1 MSTILIDIDD
11 VCANMAPVWLERYNH
26 TWDDTLKLNNITD
39 WNWEL
44 FVRKPCGKKIF
55 SFLHDDT
62 LYDDVKP
69 VQGSLE
75 GVELLRKLGG
85 DIVFITAYDF
95 TNSKFKWLKK
105 HKFSNDI
112 NEFVVAHNKSLIKG
126 DAIIDDNYE
135 NCVNHDGLWMLFDA
149 PWNRKFKTIYRVYDW
164 KEITDKIQLLNV
176 IEEKL

>member
-26 TWDDTLKLNNITD
+26 TWDDTLRLDDITD

-44 FVRKPCGKKIF
+44 FVQKPCGKKIF

-62 LYDDVKP
+62 LYDNVKP
-69 VQGSLE
+69 IQDALY
-75 GVELLRKLGG
+75 GVEFLRKSNH
-85 DIVFITAYDF
+85 DIIFITAYDF

-112 NEFVVAHNKSLIKG
+112 NEFVVAHNKNLIKG
-126 DAIIDDNYE
+126 DCLIDDKYDNFI
-135 NCVNHDGLWMLFDA
+135 NFDGDKLLYSA
-149 PWNRKFKTIYRVYDW
+149 NWNLKYKTIYRVHNW
-164 KEITDKIQLLNV
+164 KEIIEKFQLLNM
-176 IEEKL
+176 IETNQ